1 MSIVERICLA
11 WRAASDG
18 DYVAWEDIP
27 EDATVKIKERH
38 QVRAA
43 LRAIKPEDVSD
54 TMLGAFGAEVARP
67 GMGNESPAE
76 MYRRAIAAALAAGA
90 EQ

>member
-1 MSIVERICLA
+1 MSIVDRMATAINEAFYAEWALGRLVPPALLA
-11 WRAASDG
+11 
-18 DYVAWEDIP
+18 
-27 EDATVKIKERH
+27 
-38 QVRAA
+38 RAA

-76 MYRRAIAAALAAGA
+76 MYRRALAAAIAAGA